1 MQACPNLPTP
11 ELEEAAPR
19 LSPEALVE
27 GLRRSDPAST
37 RSFFEAYSRRVE
49 RTLRHLLG
57 ATPDLEDVVHDVF
70 VHALEGIDKLRDP
83 AALGSWV
90 TGITVLTAK
99 QRLRK
104 EQRFRRWL
112 CFSPSGQLP
121 DRAGPATEIEA
132 RAAFGSVHELLGA
145 LRHED
150 KIALVLHRV
159 EGLTIPVAAQ
169 VMNIS
174 TGTFKRR
181 LRRAERHLLKL
192 AQRSS
197 LLRIW
202 LYDGGRP
209 S

>member
-1 MQACPNLPTP
+1 MQACPKLPPP
-11 ELEEAAPR
+11 EPAEGAPR
-19 LSPEALVE
+19 PSAETLVE
-27 GLRRSDPAST
+27 GLRRGDPAST
-37 RSFFEAYSRRVE
+37 RSFFETYSRRVE

-121 DRAGPATEIEA
+121 DRAGPAMELET
-132 RAAFGSVHELLGA
+132 RAAFGSVNELLRS

-169 VMNIS
+169 AMDIS

-197 LLRIW
+197 LVRIW
-202 LYDGGRP
+202 LYDSGRP
-209 S
+209 A